1 MGKFISGNSF
11 AKGHGRPA
19 GSGFS
24 AQLREVVGKEQFKAL
39 VQSLLDQALAGDTAA
54 AGVLVNRLVP
64 ALRPVALPE
73 AFTLTGDNLADRA
86 MSVLD
91 AAAAG
96 QVSLGDAK
104 ALVEALAGV
113 ARIRE
118 VDELERR
125 LTALEDG
132 R

>member
-1 MGKFISGNSF
+1 MGKFTTGNSA
-11 AKGHGRPA
+11 AKGHGRPP

-24 AQLREVVGKEQFKAL
+24 AQMREVVGEGQFKAL
-39 VQSLLDQALAGDTAA
+39 VQALLDRALAGDTAA
-54 AGVLVNRLVP
+54 AGVLINRLVP

-73 AFTLTGDNLADRA
+73 AFTLTGDSLAERA
-86 MSVLD
+86 MSVVD

-96 QVSLGDAK
+96 QVSSVDAK
-104 ALVEALAGV
+104 AIIDALAGV

-125 LTALEDG
+125 GAALES

>member
-1 MGKFISGNSF
+1 MGKFNTGNSA

-24 AQLREVVGKEQFKAL
+24 TQLREVVGKEQFKVL
-39 VQSLLDQALAGDTAA
+39 VQSLVDQ
-54 AGVLVNRLVP
+54 
-64 ALRPVALPE
+64 
-73 AFTLTGDNLADRA
+73 
-86 MSVLD
+86 
-91 AAAAG
+91 
-96 QVSLGDAK
+96 
-104 ALVEALAGV
+104 ALAGV

-118 VDELERR
+118 VDEFERQ

>member
-1 MGKFISGNSF
+1 M
-11 AKGHGRPA
+11 
-19 GSGFS
+19 
-24 AQLREVVGKEQFKAL
+24 REVVGKEQFKAL

-64 ALRPVALPE
+64 ALRPVTLPE
-73 AFTLTGDNLADRA
+73 PFTLTGDNLADRA

-91 AAAAG
+91 AAATG
-96 QVSLGDAK
+96 QVSLVDAK

-125 LTALEDG
+125 VAILES

>member
-1 MGKFISGNSF
+1 MGKFTTGNSA
-11 AKGHGRPA
+11 AKGHGRPP

-24 AQLREVVGKEQFKAL
+24 AQMREVVGEGQFKAL
-39 VQSLLDQALAGDTAA
+39 VQALLDRALAGDTAA
-54 AGVLVNRLVP
+54 AGVLINRLVP

-73 AFTLTGDNLADRA
+73 AFTLTGDSLAERA
-86 MSVLD
+86 MSVVD

-96 QVSLGDAK
+96 QVSSVDAK
-104 ALVEALAGV
+104 AIIDALAGV

-125 LTALEDG
+125 VAALES

>member
-1 MGKFISGNSF
+1 MPFEKGNKLAAGK
-11 AKGHGRPA
+11 GRPQ

-24 AQLREVVGKEQFKAL
+24 AQLREVVGKDEFKRL
-39 VQSLLDQALAGDTAA
+39 VQSLLDRALEGDTAA
-54 AGVLVNRLVP
+54 AGVLINRLVP
-64 ALRPVALPE
+64 TLRPVALPE
-73 AFTLTGDNLADRA
+73 PFPLTGDSLAERA

-91 AAAAG
+91 AAAGG
-96 QVSLGDAK
+96 QVSSVDAK
-104 ALVEALAGV
+104 AIIDALAGV

-125 LTALEDG
+125 VAALES